1 MWDDCGKT
9 GCAGGGGSFAL
20 FLLPIWV
27 MGLILFPVL
36 ILYLVYSYTPLKN
49 IKVPKI
55 INLVSFIP
63 LAGLWTY
70 LCLQILRLLG
80 YLGL

>member
-20 FLLPIWV
+20 FLLPVWV
-27 MGLILFPVL
+27 IGLLLFPALVL
-36 ILYLVYSYTPLKN
+36 YIAYTYTPLKN
-49 IKVPKI
+49 LNVPKI
-55 INLVSFIP
+55 INLISFIP

-70 LCLQILRLLG
+70 ICYCILKLLA

>member
-9 GCAGGGGSFAL
+9 GCTGGGSFAL

-27 MGLILFPVL
+27 IGLLLFPALVL
-36 ILYLVYSYTPLKN
+36 YIAYTYTPLKN
-49 IKVPKI
+49 LKVPKF
-55 INLVSFIP
+55 INLISFIP
-63 LAGLWTY
+63 LAGLWTFICY
-70 LCLQILRLLG
+70 YILKLLA

>member
-9 GCAGGGGSFAL
+9 GCPGGGSFAL
-20 FLLPIWV
+20 FLLPVWV
-27 MGLILFPVL
+27 IGLILFPVL
-36 ILYLVYSYTPLKN
+36 VLYVAYTYTPLKN
-49 IKVPKI
+49 LKVPKV
-55 INLVSFIP
+55 INLISFIP

-70 LCLQILRLLG
+70 ICLQFLKLLG